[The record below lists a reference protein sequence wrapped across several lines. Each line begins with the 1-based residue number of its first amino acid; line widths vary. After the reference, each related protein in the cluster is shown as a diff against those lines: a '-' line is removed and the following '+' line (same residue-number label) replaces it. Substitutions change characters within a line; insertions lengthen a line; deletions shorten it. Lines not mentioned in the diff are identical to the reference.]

1 MGFPPFLLDICWVE
15 HHIISFHISH
25 HCSILFTTVN
35 PYLIHSVG
43 TEDVRA
49 SPGHILGRC
58 SDSSR
63 PSKPC
68 LPFAYGVSSCG
79 RSSFWARHEG
89 QIPRRRKA
97 NRESSKISQLVAR
110 GSEAE
115 RRRVGGTG
123 TTSGRQGKKRRGRT
137 WSRRAIDEQHN
148 ERRGGE
154 DLNPDSNLDIR
165 PVHEAFPPNLAGV
178 RARSHAKPDG
188 D

>member
-1 MGFPPFLLDICWVE
+1 MQRATNPSHIINKSTMAVKDFLSILHMFFVPLLVTAPVSPISMSRSCCLGLPPFLLNICWVE
-15 HHIISFHISH
+15 HHVVSFHIAH
-25 HCSILFTTVN
+25 HCSIPFTAVG

-68 LPFAYGVSSCG
+68 LPFAYGVSSYG

-89 QIPRRRKA
+89 QIPRRQKA
-97 NRESSKISQLVAR
+97 NPESSTISQLVAR
-110 GSEAE
+110 GSGAG

-123 TTSGRQGKKRRGRT
+123 TTNGRQEKKRRAAT
-137 WSRRAIDEQHN
+137 
-148 ERRGGE
+148 
-154 DLNPDSNLDIR
+154 
-165 PVHEAFPPNLAGV
+165 
-178 RARSHAKPDG
+178 
-188 D
+188 